1 MDENDKQSIHT
12 ADDAALGFYY
22 QTFYALLTLLQ
33 QTSDEAAVCVE
44 GLDDVVLVT
53 NGESLL
59 IQLKHSMLHSSA
71 PITVKSKSLWRTLK
85 VWIDVIPQA
94 DLSTTSFHLVSVAQI
109 GSDSPLALL
118 KTTSS
123 SADKTPL
130 VNALIAEAERVS
142 ADRKLAGEQGKKPLP
157 HKDRFAGCEAF
168 LELTSTMRVNLVGR
182 ITIQAGTPNITGI
195 ESQVCDQ
202 LNILP
207 KAQRVA
213 VAKRLIGWWDREVVY
228 SLCGK
233 RDRLICFEEI
243 QKAIIEFASDL
254 FQEKLLPDFESA
266 VPPKEYQPDGML
278 TKQIKLVSGFN
289 SDISKAIR
297 EEWRAREQRSTWM
310 NASPA
315 MASKIDK
322 YDQVLEEHWRDIHDL
337 VVEEC
342 AEKTD
347 DEKSKKGLEVL
358 RWSHD
363 KAPESVKPFSNGWN
377 APYYVRGSYQVL
389 SIGLKVGWHPDFRE
403 KLGGKK

>member
-1 MDENDKQSIHT
+1 MDENDKQSVHT

-44 GLDDVVLVT
+44 GLDDVELVT

-59 IQLKHSMLHSSA
+59 FQLKHSKLHSPV
-71 PITVKSKSLWRTLK
+71 PITIKSKSLWRTLK

-109 GSDSPLALL
+109 SSDSPLAIL
-118 KTTSS
+118 KTTLGSV
-123 SADKTPL
+123 DKAPL
-130 VNALIAEAERVS
+130 VNALIEEAERVS
-142 ADRKLAGEQGKKPLP
+142 ADRKLAGEQGKKSLP
-157 HKDRFAGCEAF
+157 HEDRFAGCEAF
-168 LELTSTMRVNLVGR
+168 LELTSTMRENLVGR
-182 ITIQAGTPNITGI
+182 ITIQSGAPNIAGI

-207 KAQRVA
+207 KVQREA

-243 QKAIIEFASDL
+243 QKAILEFASDL

-266 VPPKEYQPDGML
+266 VPPTEYQPDGML
-278 TKQIKLVSGFN
+278 TKQIQLVSGFS

-297 EEWRAREQRSTWM
+297 EEWRAREQRSTWV

-337 VVEEC
+337 AVEEC
-342 AEKTD
+342 AEKSD
-347 DEKSKKGLEVL
+347 DEKSQKGLEIL

-363 KAPESVKPFSNGWN
+363 KAPALVQPFSDGWN